1 MVFNI
6 IVKKKMSDFDPLKL
20 KRQLHVDKVAEFE
33 ELFWLSSCVCVCG
46 VTEWGQMADCWGSW
60 WHTEYKQRGCTHRPT
75 HLTFNSFLTHTYIN
89 IHSSVYNWTCE
100 HDMRREKLTYLVG
113 LFSLVLPWLTAAQ
126 PVPAWLSDP
135 KHFLLCRGAE
145 KKKKKRPKCLLCTTL
160 NHANRNAC
168 KRQHVE
174 MATNQAFAWN
184 SGY

>member
-145 KKKKKRPKCLLCTTL
+145 KKKKNRPKCLLCTTL